1 MIIPEVVNT
10 KWWHFLLHNQNS
22 RMLRLAIAA
31 MDKKDKKTA
40 ARVVISVPYKA
51 E

>member
-1 MIIPEVVNT
+1 
-10 KWWHFLLHNQNS
+10 
-22 RMLRLAIAA
+22 MLRLAITT
-31 MDKKDKKTA
+31 MDKKDKKTE